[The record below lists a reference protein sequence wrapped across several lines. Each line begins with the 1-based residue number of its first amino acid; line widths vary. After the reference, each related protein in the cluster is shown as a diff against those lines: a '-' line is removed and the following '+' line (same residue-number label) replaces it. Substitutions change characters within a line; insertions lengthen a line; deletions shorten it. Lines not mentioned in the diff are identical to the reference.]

1 MSEWIKAV
9 DGLINEACKG
19 LSVALGGTYPDDEPA
34 RPRPPECFEGE
45 DVYRW
50 LLAEARWLLG
60 PVAEAMHRIRLAEHT
75 FEHDSVQRDCSLGQ
89 PPPDQ
94 HCV

>member
-1 MSEWIKAV
+1 MSDLIKAA
-9 DGLINEACKG
+9 DHLIAEARKT
-19 LSVALGGTYPDDEPA
+19 LSVALGVHDAEPQA
-34 RPRPPECFEGE
+34 PRPPECFEGE

-60 PVAEAMHRIRLAEHT
+60 PVAEAMHRIRLAEHV

>member
-1 MSEWIKAV
+1 MSDLIKAA
-9 DGLINEACKG
+9 DHLIAEARKT
-19 LSVALGGTYPDDEPA
+19 LSVALGVRETT
-34 RPRPPECFEGE
+34 PRPPECFEAE